1 MFKYLYIMISKVA
14 LLVVV
19 FIGLI
24 LITVNIVNYE
34 QKPQEKVVE
43 YRYIP
48 RTLEEEQ
55 AEPVYVSDIFKTMFS
70 QQSPWIFSV
79 QDIDRKKQEAVNKF
93 FISQY

>member
-1 MFKYLYIMISKVA
+1 MISKVA
-14 LLVVV
+14 LLIIV
-19 FIGLI
+19 FIGII
-24 LITVNIVNYE
+24 LITINIVNYE
-34 QKPQEKVVE
+34 HKCPSKTVE

-48 RTLEEEQ
+48 RTLEEDE

-79 QDIDRKKQEAVNKF
+79 QDIDRKKQESVNKF

>member
-1 MFKYLYIMISKVA
+1 MISKIA
-14 LLVVV
+14 LMIIV
-19 FIGLI
+19 FIGIL
-24 LITVNIVNYE
+24 LITINIVNHE
-34 QKPQEKVVE
+34 HKCPTKTVE

-70 QQSPWIFSV
+70 QQSPWIFSI
-79 QDIDRKKQEAVNKF
+79 QNFDRKKQEAVNKF

>member
-1 MFKYLYIMISKVA
+1 MISKAA
-14 LLVVV
+14 LLIII
-19 FIGLI
+19 FIGI
-24 LITVNIVNYE
+24 WLITINLVYDS
-34 QKPQEKVVE
+34 QSPPKPKIE

-55 AEPVYVSDIFKTMFS
+55 LEPVFVSDIFKTMFS

-79 QDIDRKKQEAVNKF
+79 KNLDRKKQESVNKF

>member
-1 MFKYLYIMISKVA
+1 MIPKTG
-14 LLVVV
+14 LLIIL
-19 FIGLI
+19 FIGI
-24 LITVNIVNYE
+24 MLITINIVKNN
-34 QKPQEKVVE
+34 KPVEKKVIE

-48 RTLEEEQ
+48 RTFEEEN

-79 QDIDRKKQEAVNKF
+79 QNYDNKKQEEVNKF